1 MEQPHILIEISSLA
15 RHGIRSDSFPSSL
28 PPHLVF
34 IKISFLKKKKK
45 TTPFEPIFIF
55 SAPLDRVYIKFDR
68 KNGGSC
74 VVGSRIPEQGH
85 AGSSTRVHERTITT
99 RGWSRER
106 ERERGGR
113 ESIIFE
119 LQTCY
124 TWGGRGNIVWIEGA
138 RGEAG
143 RRPSLMPRTNR
154 SRRIGR
160 LYLK

>member
-15 RHGIRSDSFPSSL
+15 RHGIRSDSFPPSPSPDRIYQNLL
-28 PPHLVF
+28 P
-34 IKISFLKKKKK
+34 KKKEKNHSVRANFHILCTSRSRLYKIRSKK
-45 TTPFEPIFIF
+45 RWKLRCWKSNPGT
-55 SAPLDRVYIKFDR
+55 
-68 KNGGSC
+68 
-74 VVGSRIPEQGH
+74 GSRRIEH
-85 AGSSTRVHERTITT
+85 TRARENYYHEGMI
-99 RGWSRER
+99 ER

-124 TWGGRGNIVWIEGA
+124 TWGGRGNIVRIEGA

>member
-28 PPHLVF
+28 PPHLQIVF
-34 IKISFLKKKKK
+34 IKISFLKKEKNHFVRANFHILCTSRSRLYKIRSKKRWK
-45 TTPFEPIFIF
+45 LRCWKSNPGT
-55 SAPLDRVYIKFDR
+55 
-68 KNGGSC
+68 
-74 VVGSRIPEQGH
+74 GSRRIEH
-85 AGSSTRVHERTITT
+85 TRARENYYHEGMI
-99 RGWSRER
+99 ER

-124 TWGGRGNIVWIEGA
+124 TWGGRGNIVRIEGA

>member
-15 RHGIRSDSFPSSL
+15 RHGIRSDSFSSSL
-28 PPHLVF
+28 PPHLQIVF

-45 TTPFEPIFIF
+45 TTPFEPISIF
-55 SAPLDRVYIKFDR
+55 SAPLDLYKIRSKKR
-68 KNGGSC
+68 WKLRCWKSNPGT
-74 VVGSRIPEQGH
+74 GSRRIEH
-85 AGSSTRVHERTITT
+85 TRARENYYHEGMI
-99 RGWSRER
+99 ER

-124 TWGGRGNIVWIEGA
+124 TWGGRGNIVRIEGA